1 MNLEICIWMK
11 KIFIEKVQQGEFS
24 LLSTG
29 LNKNV
34 YITNKNH
41 TSKIRNYEI
50 EDIIEVLSENVVVE
64 IIIS

>member
-1 MNLEICIWMK
+1 MDEENF
-11 KIFIEKVQQGEFS
+11 FIEKVQQGEFS

-34 YITNKNH
+34 YITNKKNH